1 MMRTVAG
8 KQMSRVEVRL
18 SVSRALAVVLLG
30 MLFMWLGA
38 APSFAHAQ
46 LLSTDPAD
54 GSSLEAAP
62 SQVRLTFNEPVQAV
76 EGATRLF
83 SSDGKSIVMT
93 AHAVDSTV
101 TVELPE
107 DLPDGGYSL
116 TYRIISADG
125 HPVGGSVTF
134 EVGHGEH
141 PSPHPSGGDPNDS
154 VNTVV
159 ASLLTGV
166 HYLGLLVLAGLVF
179 FEVLIAR
186 VHVPPVT
193 KVLRYAYGCALLSAV
208 LLLPVSGAS
217 VAGTDLVNTALG
229 ADTPLFLP
237 LDRWVPFVPVQQW
250 VSTGVVFVAGLG
262 AVVFTALSAV
272 RSSNVI
278 WRVFALICAVGALMT
293 PVLTGHSQT
302 QKPLWAMMT
311 SDITHL
317 VAGAVWCGGLVGLVF
332 MMTRTQLGAR
342 NQPGATSAGDP
353 KVSPTVPATYTPEF
367 TAEVV
372 RRFSGWALACVVGVA
387 LTGVVMVLLIAD
399 DLVAL
404 VSSSYGRLLVLKLG
418 LVAVVVLLA
427 GWNRFRLLPRVIKEP
442 TVPLRWSALRR
453 VVALEAAVLVA
464 VLLVTGFLSNAN
476 PFVDSGSKAGSAG
489 GSEVSQEA
497 RFEAESQ
504 GLRIAGDVKPAAV
517 GTNTMTFILE
527 YEGKPITSD
536 DVTVTLR
543 LPEQN
548 LGPLNEE
555 AHWDPDA
562 GHYEA
567 SMQVPASGKWSLQ
580 VAARVDSYTEP
591 IVVVPFEVR

>member
-1 MMRTVAG
+1 MKAVAG

-38 APSFAHAQ
+38 TPSFAHAQ

-83 SSDGKSIVMT
+83 SSDGNSTVMT

-101 TVELPE
+101 TVDLPE
-107 DLPDGGYSL
+107 DLPDGQYSL

-134 EVGHGEH
+134 EVGHGAH
-141 PSPHPSGGDPNDS
+141 PNPHPSGGDPNDS

-166 HYLGLLVLAGLVF
+166 HYLGLLVLVGLVF
-179 FEVLIAR
+179 FEVIIAR
-186 VHVPPVT
+186 VHVPPAT

-217 VAGTDLVNTALG
+217 VAGIDLVNTALG

-250 VSTGVVFVAGLG
+250 VSTGVVLLAGLG
-262 AVVFTALSAV
+262 TVVFTALSAV
-272 RSSNVI
+272 RSRNVI
-278 WRVFALICAVGALMT
+278 WRVLALICALGALMT

-311 SDITHL
+311 SDATHL
-317 VAGAVWCGGLVGLVF
+317 VAGAVWCGGLVGLVL

-353 KVSPTVPATYTPEF
+353 KASPTVPPTCTPEF
-367 TAEVV
+367 SAEVV

-399 DLVAL
+399 DVVAL

-418 LVAVVVLLA
+418 FVAVVVLLA
-427 GWNRFRLLPRVIKEP
+427 GWNRFRLLPRVFNEP
-442 TVPLRWSALRR
+442 TVPLRWRALRR

-476 PFVDSGSKAGSAG
+476 PFVDSGSTAGSAG

-497 RFEAESQ
+497 RFVAESQ
-504 GLRIAGDVKPAAV
+504 GLRIVGDVKPAAV
-517 GTNTMTFILE
+517 GTNTMAFTLE

-543 LPEQN
+543 LPEQD
-548 LGPLNEE
+548 LGPLNVD
-555 AHWDPDA
+555 ARWDSDA

-567 SMQVPASGKWSLQ
+567 SMHVPASGKWSMQ
-580 VAARVDSYTEP
+580 VAVRVDSYTEP
-591 IVVVPFEVR
+591 IVVVPLEVR

>member
-1 MMRTVAG
+1 MKTATG
-8 KQMSRVEVRL
+8 KQMSRVGARL
-18 SVSRALAVVLLG
+18 PVWRAGAAALLV
-30 MLFMWLGA
+30 MLFIWLGV

-46 LLSTDPAD
+46 LLSTDPTD
-54 GSSLEAAP
+54 GSRLENAP
-62 SQVRLTFNEPVQAV
+62 SQVRLTFNEPVQVV

-83 SSDGKSIVMT
+83 SSGGDSTVVE

-101 TVELPE
+101 TV
-107 DLPDGGYSL
+107 DLPPDLSDGGYSL

-141 PSPHPSGGDPNDS
+141 PSPHPSGDDS
-154 VNTVV
+154 QDGLNTVLT
-159 ASLLTGV
+159 SLLTGV
-166 HYLGLLVLAGLVF
+166 HYLSLLVLAGLVF
-179 FEVLIAR
+179 FEVVIAGF
-186 VHVPPVT
+186 HVPSAL
-193 KVLRYAYGCALLSAV
+193 KVLRYAYGCALLSAG

-250 VSTGVVFVAGLG
+250 VSTGVVFLAGLG

-317 VAGAVWCGGLVGLVF
+317 VAGAVWCGGLVGLVL

-342 NQPGATSAGDP
+342 NQRGATSAGDP
-353 KVSPTVPATYTPEF
+353 KVSPTVPATCTPEF

-453 VVALEAAVLVA
+453 VVALEATVLVA

-476 PFVDSGSKAGSAG
+476 PYSNSGSGTDSAGS
-489 GSEVSQEA
+489 SVTPQEA
-497 RFEAESQ
+497 DFEQKSQ
-504 GLRIAGDVKPAAV
+504 GLRIVGKVTPATV
-517 GTNTMTFILE
+517 GTNTVTFTLE
-527 YEGKPITSD
+527 YEGQPITSD

-548 LGPLNEE
+548 LGPLNVE